1 MRKFK
6 ETQEQAARFLVRR
19 EYCRNELVQKLVS
32 RGSSLEVAEQ
42 VVSDLQERNMVNDER
57 FTENLIRIRIM
68 RGYGPVRIEA
78 ELSRLGVASEVIA
91 NHLNQDDEQWH
102 EQIVNVAE
110 RKYHN
115 RPIENF
121 KEWAKRANFLRS
133 RGFTSS
139 QIHEAI
145 GRYSDTP
152 QA

>member
-1 MRKFK
+1 MRKFQGN
-6 ETQEQAARFLVRR
+6 EGASSQISRSARI
-19 EYCRNELVQKLVS
+19 CRNELVQKLVS

-42 VVSDLQERNMVNDER
+42 VVSDLQERNLVNDER
-57 FTENLIRIRIM
+57 FTENLIRIRRM

-91 NHLNQDDEQWH
+91 NHLNQNDEQWH
-102 EQIVNVAE
+102 EQIVNVAD

-133 RGFTSS
+133 KGFTSS

>member
-1 MRKFK
+1 MRNFK

-32 RGSSLEVAEQ
+32 RGSNPELAEQ
-42 VVSDLQERNMVNDER
+42 VVDGLQERNLVNDER
-57 FTENLIRIRIM
+57 FTENLIRIRRM

-91 NHLNQDDEQWH
+91 NQLNQNDEQWH

-115 RPIENF
+115 RPIDNF
-121 KEWAKRANFLRS
+121 KEWVKRANFLRN

>member
-1 MRKFK
+1 MRIK
-6 ETQEQAARFLVRR
+6 T
-19 EYCRNELVQKLVS
+19 
-32 RGSSLEVAEQ
+32 
-42 VVSDLQERNMVNDER
+42 
-57 FTENLIRIRIM
+57 
-68 RGYGPVRIEA
+68 

-91 NHLNQDDEQWH
+91 NHLNQNDEQWH
-102 EQIVNVAE
+102 EQVVNVAE
-110 RKYHN
+110 RKYHS

>member
-1 MRKFK
+1 MRNFK

-42 VVSDLQERNMVNDER
+42 VVDDLQARNLVNDER
-57 FTENLIRIRIM
+57 FTEYLIRVRTM
-68 RGYGPVRIEA
+68 LGCGPVRIEA
-78 ELSRLGVASEVIA
+78 ELNRLGVASEVIT
-91 NHLNQDDEQWH
+91 NHLNQNDEQWH
-102 EQIVNVAE
+102 ERVVNVVE

-121 KEWAKRANFLRS
+121 KDWAKRANFLKS

-145 GRYSDTP
+145 GRYSDIP

>member
-1 MRKFK
+1 MRNFK

-42 VVSDLQERNMVNDER
+42 VVSDLKERNLVNDER
-57 FTENLIRIRIM
+57 FTENLIRIRRM

-91 NHLNQDDEQWH
+91 NHLNQNDEQWH

-115 RPIENF
+115 RPIDNF
-121 KEWAKRANFLRS
+121 KEWAKRANFLRN